1 MDTWCPW
8 VTVPVGGLLLR
19 SNVQGGLTQ
28 GGKASWCL
36 LSSEMKHPGDSFRR
50 LGTSFKIG
58 CPSSPATGT
67 RKGSST
73 PNYFYCSL
81 PKRPHTSLKTLP
93 QPSTPPPK
101 PLHNVWFGEMLTLH
115 PAALWIPT
123 GSRRALE
130 HWTKPCCPNRKALST
145 FPSPEE
151 QSFLMCIKKLMHT
164 KMCIFMPLLSSPQDH
179 QATSRP
185 SIISCHLSTFLH
197 RYSLTSGSGLCELLF
212 NWLLLLPGC
221 MYLHPPSLDTTEK

>member
-19 SNVQGGLTQ
+19 SKVQGGLTQ

-36 LSSEMKHPGDSFRR
+36 LSSERKHPGVSFRR

-93 QPSTPPPK
+93 QPSTPPSK
-101 PLHNVWFGEMLTLH
+101 PLHNVWLGETLTLH
-115 PAALWIPT
+115 PAALLNPHWL
-123 GSRRALE
+123 SQDSRALNQ
-130 HWTKPCCPNRKALST
+130 T
-145 FPSPEE
+145 
-151 QSFLMCIKKLMHT
+151 
-164 KMCIFMPLLSSPQDH
+164 
-179 QATSRP
+179 
-185 SIISCHLSTFLH
+185 
-197 RYSLTSGSGLCELLF
+197 
-212 NWLLLLPGC
+212 LLPEPQSP
-221 MYLHPPSLDTTEK
+221 LHFPITWGAKLSNVH